1 MNRTITSLT
10 LQEVRDVYQN
20 YVVKDFPRNERKTL
34 KMIED
39 ALERNEYQC
48 FGAKENDE
56 IQAYAFFV
64 RVEKEGQ
71 TLLLLDYL
79 AVRKELRDT
88 GVGSWFL
95 QNISNNVLKDA
106 DIALLEV
113 DNPDYAKD
121 DEELSIRNRRLQF
134 YLRNGLQDTSVR
146 AWVFGAEYSILEI
159 PVHGQH
165 GYEVVKATYEVLYQS
180 ILPPRIYA
188 RMIRTR

>member
-1 MNRTITSLT
+1 MSRVITPLT
-10 LQEVRDVYQN
+10 LQEVRDVYHN
-20 YVVKDFPRNERKTL
+20 FVVKDFPRNERKTL

-48 FGAKENDE
+48 FCAKENDE

-64 RVEKEGQ
+64 RVKKEGQ

-79 AVRKELRDT
+79 SVKKELRDK

-95 QNISNNVLKDA
+95 QNISKSILKDA

-121 DEELSIRNRRLQF
+121 VEELSIRNRRLKF

-159 PVHGQH
+159 PVLGQH
-165 GYEVVKATYEVLYQS
+165 GYEVVKAAYEALYQS

-188 RMIRTR
+188 RMVKTR